1 MNKKVCIVGLGYVGI
16 TLALAF
22 AKKGQ
27 KIIGYDHNN
36 KILTKLKSGKTHIF
50 EKGLERILKS
60 SLRKKTFQI
69 TNSIPNKCDFYI
81 VTVGTPITKDKRS
94 KKYVA
99 NLNEIKKVSNVLK
112 NKIASNSHII
122 YRSTLPVGTTRN
134 TIIPIFA
141 KSGKKTSFDYKISF
155 APERTIEGDAVNE
168 LYKIPQL
175 IAGYDKKTG
184 LEAAKLFKKINKKII
199 LLDKL
204 EEAEIIKL
212 INNTYRDISFAYA
225 NQIAMICSSL
235 NIPANKLIKLSNY
248 EYPRNK
254 IPLASPGVGGPCLT
268 KDPFIFE
275 TFLKSKK
282 HSIFS
287 IGREINNKIT
297 ANFCKSTIKNFTNVR
312 KVLICGLSFKGEPP
326 TKDLRGS
333 SSLEMV
339 KFFRRAKKNTFCF
352 DPLFTNDEIKKLGF
366 KPMEKKERFDLIIV
380 ANNNKFFGSKKFT
393 KLLLKI
399 TKKKSRVYDCW
410 EILDKEV
417 KKKFIYRTIGEI

>member
-1 MNKKVCIVGLGYVGI
+1 MGKTVCIVGLGYVGL

-27 KIIGYDHNN
+27 KVIGYDHNI
-36 KILTKLKSGKTHIF
+36 KILNELKNGNTHIY
-50 EKGLERILKS
+50 EKGLVKILRS
-60 SLRKKTFQI
+60 SLKNKTFKI
-69 TNSIPNKCDFYI
+69 TSKIPNKFDFYI
-81 VTVGTPITKDKRS
+81 VTVGTPIKKDKKS
-94 KKYVA
+94 KKFVA
-99 NLNEIKKVSNVLK
+99 NLEEIKKVTNILK
-112 NKIASNSHII
+112 NKTYSNSHII
-122 YRSTLPVGTTRN
+122 YRSTLPVGTTRKI
-134 TIIPIFA
+134 IIPIFSKA
-141 KSGKKTSFDYKISF
+141 GKKISKDYKISF

-175 IAGYDKKTG
+175 IAGFDKETG
-184 LEAAKLFKKINKKII
+184 RESAKLFKKINKKII

-282 HSIFS
+282 QSIFS
-287 IGREINNKIT
+287 IGRDINSKIT
-297 ANFCKSTIKNFTNVR
+297 INFCKSTIKNSRNIKR
-312 KVLICGLSFKGEPP
+312 VLICGLSFKGDPP

-333 SSLEMV
+333 SSLQMI
-339 KFFRRAKKNTFCF
+339 KFFKKLKKQTFCF
-352 DPLFTNDEIKKLGF
+352 DPLFSSSEIKRLNF
-366 KPMEKKERFDLIIV
+366 KPIDKKQKFDLVII
-380 ANNNKFFGSKKFT
+380 ANNNKFFRTKKFT
-393 KLLLKI
+393 QLLKKV
-399 TKKKSRVYDCW
+399 TKKNTKIYDCW
-410 EILDKEV
+410 ESLDKKS
-417 KKKFIYRTIGEI
+417 KKNFVYKTIGEI